1 MWLHVGDCSYD
12 LLFILLY
19 SQFVYKCSI
28 SCFQWFLVEMGD
40 LLYFQ
45 KWQIKGPYLEG
56 VSVTLTAQFLG
67 VSNNISF
74 YDYDKEWQSNQYLA
88 YLLPNVSS
96 SKATFKIVSC
106 MQQIDS
112 QKSKTVSLSVQNHSD
127 LDWSCTAT

>member
-1 MWLHVGDCSYD
+1 
-12 LLFILLY
+12 
-19 SQFVYKCSI
+19 
-28 SCFQWFLVEMGD
+28 MGD

-45 KWQIKGPYLEG
+45 KWQIKGPHLEG

-67 VSNNISF
+67 VSNNIRL

-106 MQQIDS
+106 MQQTDQKQSVS
-112 QKSKTVSLSVQNHSD
+112 QCRITQIWTGVALPPRGELWCCCFYFTIQLKRVKPHHLLTLK
-127 LDWSCTAT
+127 

>member
-1 MWLHVGDCSYD
+1 
-12 LLFILLY
+12 
-19 SQFVYKCSI
+19 
-28 SCFQWFLVEMGD
+28 MGD
-40 LLYFQ
+40 LYFQ
-45 KWQIKGPYLEG
+45 KWQIKGPHLEG

-67 VSNNISF
+67 VSNNIRL
-74 YDYDKEWQSNQYLA
+74 YDYDKEWQSNQYLT

-106 MQQIDS
+106 MQQTDS